1 MKKERGL
8 RVAVLGEGAHA
19 MRWAS
24 ALRARADICSAPERR
39 LDAVDALIIGPGTSD
54 PFARAKEALS
64 ARVSVLYAA
73 PFLLSPWQAT
83 ALHEMSCRQGLLLRF
98 AEPFQYRPGFAF
110 LHRLLE
116 GEEPFW
122 RPLYLRALYL
132 APPDTSARI
141 DELATEELAACDALL
156 AGAPQQVTAV
166 ASRRDAVSEPCAVFV
181 TVQYSEGALVQCTVS
196 LAETITTHQLI
207 AVTAGRTV
215 VLDEGDPAVPL
226 RIVSG
231 DGQALAMQRPVV
243 ERSCRQRAQGSRA
256 ADLGPMWNE
265 IERFLS
271 AVSAGDRAPDNGE
284 RWARVAAL
292 WWAARQSMSFGGPV
306 DVPSPALRPRDTTPP
321 PLRVIEGGGRLASD
335 GGQQPALTV
344 VAR

>member
-1 MKKERGL
+1 MNEERRL
-8 RVAVLGEGAHA
+8 RIAVLGEGEQAA
-19 MRWAS
+19 RWAC
-24 ALRARADICSAPERR
+24 ALRARADVCSPAERR
-39 LDAVDALIIGPGTSD
+39 LDAVDALILGPGASD

-64 ARVSVLYAA
+64 AGIPVLYAA

-83 ALHEMSCRQGLLLRF
+83 ALHELSRRQGLLLRF

-110 LHRLLE
+110 LRRLLE

-132 APPDTSARI
+132 AQPDTSARI

-166 ASRRDAVSEPCAVFV
+166 ASRRDAVSEPCAVFLS
-181 TVQYSEGALVQCTVS
+181 VQYGEGALVQCTVS
-196 LAETITTHQLI
+196 LAEAVTTHQLI
-207 AVTAGRTV
+207 AVTAGRTI
-215 VLDEGDPAVPL
+215 VLDEDDPVAPL

-231 DGQALAMQRPVV
+231 DGQALGLPVLM
-243 ERSCRQRAQGSRA
+243 SSGQQQAKGSRSM
-256 ADLGPMWNE
+256 ADLDPMAEE
-265 IERFLS
+265 IEGFLG
-271 AVSAGDRAPDNGE
+271 AVSAGDRAPDNSE

-292 WWAARQSMSFGGPV
+292 WWAARQSMSFSSLV
-306 DVPSPALRPRDTTPP
+306 DVPSSTFRARDTTPP
-321 PLRVIEGGGRLASD
+321 PLRVIEGGGKLASD
-335 GGQQPALTV
+335 ARQPPALTV